1 MGFIAWRE
9 RVREDKR
16 EEKENEEEVVVF
28 VYMNIYDYRVW
39 GLAGLVYF
47 FLMMGYKKAR
57 ELEESL

>member
-28 VYMNIYDYRVW
+28 VYMNI
-39 GLAGLVYF
+39 
-47 FLMMGYKKAR
+47 
-57 ELEESL
+57 